1 MSKSII
7 TACAAITVF
16 TMPALA
22 DDARTPPSDPYFA
35 PAAQACEDMDLTIY
49 FEPGQSE
56 LSPFARGV
64 LRETHDQLSGC
75 AVTAITGLASANDA
89 DIEADKLTLAAARRT
104 AIMEALDSHGIRAVN
119 ANLKMDV
126 SAAPQDAVM
135 ARNVKLTLKT
145 VPAQV
150 G

>member
-7 TACAAITVF
+7 TACAAISVF

-35 PAAQACEDMDLTIY
+35 PAAQACDDIDLTIY
-49 FEPGQSE
+49 FEPGQAE
-56 LSPFARGV
+56 LTPFARGV
-64 LRETHDQLSGC
+64 IRETHDQLSGC
-75 AVTAITGLASANDA
+75 AVTSI
-89 DIEADKLTLAAARRT
+89 KLTLAAARRA
-104 AIMEALDSHGIRAVN
+104 AIVEALDSHGIRAVN

-135 ARNVKLTLKT
+135 ARNVKLTLQAT
-145 VPAQV
+145 PAQV